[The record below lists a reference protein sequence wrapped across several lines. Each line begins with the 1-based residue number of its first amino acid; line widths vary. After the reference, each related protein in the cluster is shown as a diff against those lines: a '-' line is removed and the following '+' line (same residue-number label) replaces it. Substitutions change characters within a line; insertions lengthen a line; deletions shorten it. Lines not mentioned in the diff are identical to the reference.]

1 MMLVPRNNDF
11 DFLGDIFDDSFFKP
25 RDSRVMKTDIKEH
38 DNNYELLVELPGFTK
53 DNINISMEDGY
64 LTIEANS
71 DTKSEK
77 KEDGKY
83 VRRERYTGTFSRSFY
98 VGDNITE
105 DDIKA
110 SFKNGVLN
118 IAIPKK
124 EIETK
129 SDKKY
134 IEIED

>member
-38 DNNYELLVELPGFTK
+38 DNNYELLVELPGFNK

>member
-11 DFLGDIFDDSFFKP
+11 DFLGDIFDDSFFKT